1 MNQLLSTKCV
11 FPDQVEKTRSS
22 FCLLKI
28 STGRL
33 DNIIFQEIPQIKQ
46 SAQNQKYVHHSILYY
61 YINNHY

>member
-11 FPDQVEKTRSS
+11 FPEQVEKKRSS

-33 DNIIFQEIPQIKQ
+33 DKFIFQEIPQIKQ
-46 SAQNQKYVHHSILYY
+46 SAKNQ
-61 YINNHY
+61 